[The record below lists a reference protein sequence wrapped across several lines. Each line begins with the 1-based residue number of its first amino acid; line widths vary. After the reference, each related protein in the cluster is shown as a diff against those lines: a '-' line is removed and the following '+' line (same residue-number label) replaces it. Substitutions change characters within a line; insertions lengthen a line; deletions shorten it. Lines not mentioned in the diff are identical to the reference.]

1 MKKHLTLLGV
11 AAVATAVFAGCSND
25 EIVESYQG
33 EEISFRTRIET
44 RATEL
49 SKTNL
54 GDFSVIAK
62 GMHTDGS
69 IYDTYLIGS
78 EADGKVVAENA
89 KKFNANVWKLDRNVY
104 WPSDMEK
111 ILFWA
116 YTTKYNT
123 DEENVPALDAPVKFI
138 QNGGGPK
145 IEGFSPAKA
154 DLDSD
159 GGDSKYWKDGD
170 HQKDLLIA
178 FTEQPKSAGTS
189 VSLKFKHALSQINI
203 KAVQKNRADTDHRV
217 VKIKGAWVV
226 NVKTVG
232 DLTAGFKWNDVTQT
246 AEEAPEWNN
255 WSINGYYGSYSNSGY
270 ELSKDAMPILG
281 PQTNEGSLMI
291 IPQEVKGW
299 DKDSETNG
307 AYILLLC
314 RVELK
319 HPGTTHDGG
328 AYNGKDIHVE
338 GGFHYHQQF
347 PVNSKDEYD
356 ATEYGFTCVPLA
368 ANWEMGK
375 KYTYTL
381 DICGETTGA
390 GVYPPLD
397 DYSAYVPNAVKSN
410 IKIVKRP
417 DGKKVGDLVLDDPI
431 QFKVDVDAW
440 TDASDFNGDIPMQ

>member
-1 MKKHLTLLGV
+1 M
-11 AAVATAVFAGCSND
+11 ATAVFAGCSND

-49 SKTNL
+49 NKGNL

-62 GMHTDGS
+62 GMHTDGT
-69 IYDTYLIGS
+69 IYDAYLIGS

-116 YTTKYNT
+116 YTTKSNT
-123 DEENVPALDAPVKFI
+123 DNDEVPTLEADVKFI
-138 QNGGGPK
+138 QNDGGPK
-145 IEGFSPAKA
+145 IVGFSPAKA
-154 DLDSD
+154 DLKSD

-178 FTEQPKSAGTS
+178 FTERNKSENTS
-189 VSLKFKHALSQINI
+189 VPLKFKHALSQINI
-203 KAVQKNRADTDHRV
+203 KAVQKNRADVDHRV

-226 NVKTVG
+226 NVKTKG
-232 DLTAGFKWNDVTQT
+232 DLTAGFVWNQVEQKAT
-246 AEEAPEWNN
+246 EAPKWDNM
-255 WSINGYYGSYSNSGY
+255 STDGYYGSYSNSGY
-270 ELSKDAMPILG
+270 ELSKDVVPILG

-291 IPQEVKGW
+291 IPQEVNGW
-299 DKDSETNG
+299 NKDTEANG

-319 HPGTTHDGG
+319 HLGTTHGDGQYEG
-328 AYNGKDIHVE
+328 DDIHVE
-338 GGFHYHQQF
+338 NGYHYHQLF
-347 PVNSKDEYD
+347 PVNSKDQYV
-356 ATEYGFTCVPLA
+356 AKEYGFTCVPLTA
-368 ANWEMGK
+368 QWEMGK

-397 DYSAYVPNAVKSN
+397 DYSAYIPDAVTSD
-410 IKIVKRP
+410 ITIVKRP
-417 DGKKVGDLVLDDPI
+417 SDKKNVGDLVLDDPI
-431 QFKVDVDAW
+431 QFQVEVNEWSSTENPPVDEEIRL
-440 TDASDFNGDIPMQ
+440 N